1 MENSLAIKSLDDV
14 KRKKLKIHF
23 SDEFLNGLLSLI
35 VKDSKFRTL
44 KMLRNVQ
51 RLMGILDDKK
61 YDKESEGWVKL
72 EIINIAVDAIL
83 EQGISGNLLKSFIK
97 DNYDSP
103 ELVDTYFEDAM
114 NYKLSEGEITYV
126 LNTLSD
132 RLSYAYIVSLKD
144 ALQNTLDEVDDRNK
158 TYKAKSED
166 IFKVANVIQVIQRE
180 TQNSLNSSNMFSLRC
195 DKFDNIMDN
204 VMDELQNISKCYIT
218 GIRRLNS
225 ILGGGFLS
233 DRLYCYLAFPSGGK
247 SLMLLTSAIH
257 IKKYNHIEPDDP
269 NKTPAI
275 LILTMENTVTET
287 VARLFN
293 ITTSNQEMSNMNK
306 EDVKQMMRE
315 QGGLNIDE
323 DGSNMD
329 ILIKYF
335 KVNEISTT
343 DIYTIVDDL
352 KNDGYEI
359 KVIIVDYLKRIRCSD
374 PKVYDEKNRLKNN
387 TNELKGI
394 AIDLHVPVITAHQL
408 NRNSAS
414 VVDNALQSNKV
425 DVTRLIGRDGIGDAW
440 EINENCDWICI
451 LNKEIDTNDKEYMAF
466 KLLKRRYKSLE
477 CNVTNH
483 SISYFAHPF
492 DDNNNI
498 RLVEDI
504 RDKRSLS
511 VASLG
516 GNTVDVAVTNRGRNE
531 FVTEVKDAFS
541 VVDFT
546 NDEGLQM

>member
-1 MENSLAIKSLDDV
+1 MEKALAVKSLDDI

-23 SDEFLNGLLSLI
+23 SDEFLKGLLSLVI
-35 VKDSKFRTL
+35 KDSKFRTL
-44 KMLRNVQ
+44 KTLRNVQ

-72 EIINIAVDAIL
+72 ELINLAVDAIL
-83 EQGISGNLLKSFIK
+83 EHGISGNLLKLYIK
-97 DNYDSP
+97 DNYSSP
-103 ELVDTYFEDAM
+103 ELVDLYFDDALQY
-114 NYKLSEGEITYV
+114 NLSEGEITYV

-144 ALQNTLDEVDDRNK
+144 ALQNALDETDDRNK
-158 TYKAKSED
+158 SYKAKAED
-166 IFKVANVIQVIQRE
+166 IFKVANVIQTIQRE
-180 TQNSLNSSNMFSLRC
+180 TQNNLSSCNMFSLRC
-195 DKFDNIMDN
+195 DKFDAVMDN
-204 VMDELQNISKCYIT
+204 IMDELQNISKCYIT

-233 DRLYCYLAFPSGGK
+233 DRLYCYLAFPAGGK
-247 SLMLLTSAIH
+247 SLMLLTSAIQ
-257 IKKYNHIEPDDP
+257 IKKYNHVEPEDV

-275 LILTMENTVTET
+275 LLLTMENTVTET

-293 ITTSNQEMSNMNK
+293 MTTSNQEMSNVSK
-306 EDVKQMMRE
+306 QDVKQMMRDE
-315 QGGLNIDE
+315 GGMIIDE
-323 DGSNMD
+323 NGSNMD
-329 ILIKYF
+329 IIIKYF

-359 KVIIVDYLKRIRCSD
+359 KVILVDYLKRIRCSD

-394 AIDLHVPVITAHQL
+394 AIDLHIPVITAHQL

-414 VVDNALQSNKV
+414 VVDNALQSNKI

-451 LNKEIDTNDKEYMAF
+451 LNKEIDVNNREYMAF

-477 CNVTNH
+477 NNITNH
-483 SISYFAHPF
+483 TINYFAHPF
-492 DDNNNI
+492 DETSGI
-498 RLVEDI
+498 KLIEDV
-504 RDKRSLS
+504 RESRSAS

-516 GNTVDVAVTNRGRNE
+516 GNTVDTAVTNRGRSE
-531 FVTEVKDAFS
+531 FVAEVKDAFS